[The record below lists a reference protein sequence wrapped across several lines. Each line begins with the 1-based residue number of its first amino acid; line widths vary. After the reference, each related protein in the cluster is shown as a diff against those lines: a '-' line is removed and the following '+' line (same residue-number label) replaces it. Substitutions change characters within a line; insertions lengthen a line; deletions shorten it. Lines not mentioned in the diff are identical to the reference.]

1 MRVEGDIT
9 TMNMVKTVLLM
20 GLMTGLIVWAGDALG
35 GRQGM
40 VIAIVIAAGMNLVS
54 YWFSDKIVLAMYR
67 AQPVDETTAPG
78 LYRLVAALAQRGN
91 LPMPK
96 VYIIPD
102 ESPNAFATG
111 RDPQHA
117 VVAVTAGIMRILKED
132 ELAGVIAHELSHV
145 RNRDILI
152 SAIAATL
159 AGALMVL
166 VRIFAFS
173 AMLYGGGGGDRD
185 RRGGGLEALALM
197 IIGPIA
203 ALLIQ
208 MAISRSRE
216 YQADADGARLSGNPL
231 GLASA
236 LRKLERGAEYIPMD
250 AQPQTAHMF
259 IVNPLSGRSLLN
271 LFATHPP
278 MEERIARLEE
288 MARSGN
294 W

>member
-1 MRVEGDIT
+1 
-9 TMNMVKTVLLM
+9 MNFVKTVLLM
-20 GLMTGLIVWAGDALG
+20 GLLTGLFIFVGDQIG

-40 VIAIVIAAGMNLVS
+40 YIALVLAAGMNLIS
-54 YWFSDKIVLAMYR
+54 YWFSDKIVLTMYR

-78 LYRLVAALAQRGN
+78 LYRIVRRLADRGN

-96 VYIIPD
+96 VYIIPTD
-102 ESPNAFATG
+102 SPNAFATG
-111 RDPQHA
+111 RNPSHA
-117 VVAVTAGIMRILKED
+117 AVAVTSGIMRILNEE
-132 ELAGVIAHELSHV
+132 ELEGVIAHELSHV
-145 RNRDILI
+145 GNRDILI

-173 AMLYGGGGGDRD
+173 TMFYGGGGSRDDRD
-185 RRGGGLEALALM
+185 GGGLGAIAM
-197 IIGPIA
+197 IIIAPIA

-216 YQADADGARLSGNPL
+216 YQADASGAHLSGNPMS
-231 GLASA
+231 LANA
-236 LRKLERGAEYIPMD
+236 LAKLERGVEYRPMEQ
-250 AQPQTAHMF
+250 ASPATAHMF
-259 IVNPLSGRSLLN
+259 IVSPITGCSLAS

-278 MEERIARLEE
+278 MEERIARLQE

-294 W
+294 Y

>member
-1 MRVEGDIT
+1 
-9 TMNMVKTVLLM
+9 MNFVKTVLLM
-20 GLMTGLIVWAGDALG
+20 GLLTGLFIFVGDQIG

-40 VIAIVIAAGMNLVS
+40 YIALVLAAGMNLIS

-67 AQPVDETTAPG
+67 AQPVDETTAPA
-78 LYRLVAALAQRGN
+78 LYRIVRRLADRGN

-96 VYIIPD
+96 VYIIPTD
-102 ESPNAFATG
+102 SPNAFATG
-111 RDPQHA
+111 RNPSHA
-117 VVAVTAGIMRILKED
+117 AVAVTSGIMQILNEE
-132 ELAGVIAHELSHV
+132 ELEGVIAHELSHV
-145 RNRDILI
+145 GNRDILI

-173 AMLYGGGGGDRD
+173 TMFYGGGSRDDRD
-185 RRGGGLEALALM
+185 GGGLGAIAML
-197 IIGPIA
+197 IIAPIA

-216 YQADADGARLSGNPL
+216 YQADASGAHLSGNPMS
-231 GLASA
+231 LANA
-236 LRKLERGAEYIPMD
+236 LAKLERGVEYRPMEQ
-250 AQPQTAHMF
+250 ASPATAHMF
-259 IVNPLSGRSLLN
+259 IVSPLKGRSMAS

-278 MEERIARLEE
+278 MEERIARLQE

-294 W
+294 Y

>member
-1 MRVEGDIT
+1 
-9 TMNMVKTVLLM
+9 MNFVKTVLLM
-20 GLMTGLIVWAGDALG
+20 GLLTGLFIFAGDQIG

-40 VIAIVIAAGMNLVS
+40 YIALVLAAGMNLIS
-54 YWFSDKIVLAMYR
+54 YWFSDKIVLTMYR

-78 LYRLVAALAQRGN
+78 LYRIVRRLADRGN

-96 VYIIPD
+96 VYIIPTD
-102 ESPNAFATG
+102 SPNAFATG
-111 RDPQHA
+111 RNPSHA
-117 VVAVTAGIMRILKED
+117 AVAVTSGIMRILNEE
-132 ELAGVIAHELSHV
+132 ELEGVIAHELSHV
-145 RNRDILI
+145 GNRDILI

-173 AMLYGGGGGDRD
+173 TMFYGGGSRDDRD
-185 RRGGGLEALALM
+185 GGGLGAIAM
-197 IIGPIA
+197 IIIAPIA

-216 YQADADGARLSGNPL
+216 YQADASGAHLSGNPMS
-231 GLASA
+231 LANA
-236 LRKLERGAEYIPMD
+236 LAKLERGVEYRPMEQ
-250 AQPQTAHMF
+250 ASPATAHMF
-259 IVNPLSGRSLLN
+259 IVSPITGRSLAS

-278 MEERIARLEE
+278 MEERIARLQE

-294 W
+294 Y

>member
-1 MRVEGDIT
+1 
-9 TMNMVKTVLLM
+9 MNFVKTVLLM
-20 GLMTGLIVWAGDALG
+20 GLLTGLFIFVGDQIG

-40 VIAIVIAAGMNLVS
+40 YIALVLAAGMNLIS
-54 YWFSDKIVLAMYR
+54 YWFSDKIVLTMYR

-78 LYRLVAALAQRGN
+78 LYRIVRRLADRGN

-96 VYIIPD
+96 VYIIPTD
-102 ESPNAFATG
+102 SPNAFATG
-111 RDPQHA
+111 RNPSHA
-117 VVAVTAGIMRILKED
+117 AVAVTSGIMQILNEE
-132 ELAGVIAHELSHV
+132 ELEGVIAHELSHV
-145 RNRDILI
+145 GNRDILI

-173 AMLYGGGGGDRD
+173 TMFYGGGSRDDRE
-185 RRGGGLEALALM
+185 GGGLGAIAM
-197 IIGPIA
+197 IIIAPIA

-216 YQADADGARLSGNPL
+216 YQADASGAHLSGNPMS
-231 GLASA
+231 LANA
-236 LRKLERGAEYIPMD
+236 LAKLERGVEYRPMEQ
-250 AQPQTAHMF
+250 ASPATAHMF
-259 IVNPLSGRSLLN
+259 IVSPLKGRSMAS

-278 MEERIARLEE
+278 MEERIARLQE

-294 W
+294 Y

>member
-1 MRVEGDIT
+1 
-9 TMNMVKTVLLM
+9 MNFVKTVLLM
-20 GLMTGLIVWAGDALG
+20 GLLTGLFIFVGDQIG

-40 VIAIVIAAGMNLVS
+40 YIALILAAGMNLIS
-54 YWFSDKIVLAMYR
+54 YWFSDKIVLTMYR

-78 LYRLVAALAQRGN
+78 LYRIVRRLADRGN

-96 VYIIPD
+96 VYIIPTD
-102 ESPNAFATG
+102 SPNAFATG
-111 RDPQHA
+111 RDPSHA
-117 VVAVTAGIMRILKED
+117 AVAVTSGIMRILNEE
-132 ELAGVIAHELSHV
+132 ELEGVIAHELSHV
-145 RNRDILI
+145 ANRDILI

-173 AMLYGGGGGDRD
+173 TMFYGGGSSRDRD
-185 RRGGGLEALALM
+185 GGGLGAIAM
-197 IIGPIA
+197 IIIAPIA

-216 YQADADGARLSGNPL
+216 YQADASGAHLSGNPMS
-231 GLASA
+231 LANA
-236 LRKLERGAEYIPMD
+236 LAKLERGVEYRPMEQ
-250 AQPQTAHMF
+250 ASPATAHMF
-259 IVNPLSGRSLLN
+259 IVSPITGRSLAS

-278 MEERIARLEE
+278 MEERIARLQE

-294 W
+294 Y

>member
-1 MRVEGDIT
+1 
-9 TMNMVKTVLLM
+9 MNFVKTVLLM
-20 GLMTGLIVWAGDALG
+20 GLLTGLFIFVGDQIG

-40 VIAIVIAAGMNLVS
+40 YIALVLAAGMNLIS

-67 AQPVDETTAPG
+67 AQPVDETTAPA
-78 LYRLVAALAQRGN
+78 LYRIVRRLADRGN

-96 VYIIPD
+96 VYIIPTD
-102 ESPNAFATG
+102 SPNAFATG
-111 RDPQHA
+111 RNPSHA
-117 VVAVTAGIMRILKED
+117 AVAVTSGIMQILNEE
-132 ELAGVIAHELSHV
+132 ELEGVIAHELSHV

-173 AMLYGGGGGDRD
+173 TMFYGGGSSRDRD
-185 RRGGGLEALALM
+185 GGGLGAIAML
-197 IIGPIA
+197 IIAPIA

-216 YQADADGARLSGNPL
+216 YQADASGAHLSGNPMS
-231 GLASA
+231 LANA
-236 LRKLERGAEYIPMD
+236 LAKLERGVEYRPMEQ
-250 AQPQTAHMF
+250 ASPATAHMF
-259 IVNPLSGRSLLN
+259 IVSPLKGRSMAS

-278 MEERIARLEE
+278 MEERIARLQE

-294 W
+294 Y